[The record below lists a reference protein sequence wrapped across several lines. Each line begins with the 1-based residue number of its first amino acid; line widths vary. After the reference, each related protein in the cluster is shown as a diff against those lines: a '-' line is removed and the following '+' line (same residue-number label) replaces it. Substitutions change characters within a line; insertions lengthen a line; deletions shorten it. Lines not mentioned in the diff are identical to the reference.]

1 MSSPKS
7 TPWRDDALQGAVAS
21 RVVGLTV
28 LPTAPEDAD
37 PGAGEDAC
45 GVGMRL
51 ALLAVP
57 TVELLSPRAGA
68 DGVLGKVDQGL
79 AQLLVACPAEGDDVV
94 LARGTRR
101 GHCASQ
107 CGQGLG
113 AGKASP
119 AVADLGQQRRCAHG
133 ASPRQALED
142 GSIGMQGQL
151 FTDVGLEL
159 GDLCHQCAKHA
170 YQAQRDHHQRVSS
183 WSAHAWRRRPKTLQQ
198 LGGRAA
204 AAIGIGL
211 QPGSQASVREP
222 RRLVL
227 AGKRSRKRSAIAESI
242 SAKTP
247 TAAGKT
253 TWRWAR
259 S

>member
-79 AQLLVACPAEGDDVV
+79 AQRLVACPAEGDDVV

-101 GHCASQ
+101 GHRASQ

-113 AGKASP
+113 VGKASP
-119 AVADLGQQRRCAHG
+119 AVADLG
-133 ASPRQALED
+133 
-142 GSIGMQGQL
+142 
-151 FTDVGLEL
+151 
-159 GDLCHQCAKHA
+159 HQCAKHA
-170 YQAQRDHHQRVSS
+170 YQAQRDHRQRVSS

-198 LGGRAA
+198 FGGRAA
-204 AAIGIGL
+204 AAVGIGL

-247 TAAGKT
+247 TAA
-253 TWRWAR
+253 
-259 S
+259 